1 MRIELGLDRFL
12 ARLEPG
18 AADIPPSMRYHRII
32 LIDTGAPILEMR
44 DPNDGQ
50 GSGPATKSR
59 HQYLLA
65 GGLLYTR
72 HLPPAPETWSPD
84 ADTWRGEDGPR
95 RWELCGG
102 TGRPTGI
109 LRDYVAA
116 ARHLDIAPDRPGV
129 ECRIESRDLDGR
141 GVRDHEVYY
150 LPPSPEDY
158 WRAVTGCACPV
169 PGCGQTVVWWEAGYV
184 PGYRVCLA
192 RAGEDT
198 YSPDTLR
205 HRFLARGDSRAP
217 CLIRE
222 EV

>member
-1 MRIELGLDRFL
+1 MKTELDLFL
-12 ARLEPG
+12 AQLEPQ
-18 AADIPPSMRYHRII
+18 AEDIPPSQRLNRI
-32 LIDTGAPILEMR
+32 LALSPDCRILEMR
-44 DPNDGQ
+44 DPNDGLEP
-50 GSGPATKSR
+50 GPESKSR

-72 HLPPAPETWSPD
+72 HLPPAPESWRHD
-84 ADTWRGEDGPR
+84 ADTWQGEDGPR

-109 LRDYVAA
+109 LRRFMAVAA
-116 ARHLDIAPDRPGV
+116 DLDIAPSRPGV
-129 ECRIESRDLDGR
+129 ECRHERHNLDGR
-141 GVRDHEVYY
+141 GARQLAVYY
-150 LPPSPEDY
+150 LPPDPEDY
-158 WRAVTGCACPV
+158 WHAVTGCPCPV

-184 PGYRVCLA
+184 PGYRACMA
-192 RAGEDT
+192 PAGQDT

-217 CLIRE
+217 CLIRM